1 MASYGSIFTKKTP
14 SSYEYNKKK
23 NKKLDEKFQSS
34 IVQFKNHHISKEKVI
49 ESTDLGT
56 FPSILTA

>member
-23 NKKLDEKFQSS
+23 KQKLDEKFQSS

>member
-1 MASYGSIFTKKTP
+1 MAPFSQRKLHRVTNII
-14 SSYEYNKKK
+14 KKK
-23 NKKLDEKFQSS
+23 NKKLGEKFQSS
-34 IVQFKNHHISKEKVI
+34 IVQFKNYHISKEKVI

>member
-23 NKKLDEKFQSS
+23 KQKLDEKFQSS

-56 FPSILTA
+56 FPFILTA

>member
-14 SSYEYNKKK
+14 SSYKYNKKK
-23 NKKLDEKFQSS
+23 KQKLDEKFQSS